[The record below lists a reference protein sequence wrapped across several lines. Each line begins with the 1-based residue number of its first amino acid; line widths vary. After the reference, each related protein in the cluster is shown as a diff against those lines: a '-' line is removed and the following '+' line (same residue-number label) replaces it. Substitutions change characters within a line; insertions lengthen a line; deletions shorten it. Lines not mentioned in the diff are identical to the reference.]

1 MKRELCP
8 DRPEV
13 GRWLLCA
20 CMGVQRERSR
30 TMAGLGRDVPYRD
43 KMAWS
48 PLLLVVGAVLQVVSL
63 VLAFLVMLNVPDL
76 VDDAVESA
84 QSVVGTVTWMNGLSS
99 FVASLLAMYIVRRR
113 LRSVAMLVVHSVVPA
128 AVVSAVNITPTYAM
142 RGWLSVLVVISFAII
157 ASIVASLVY
166 ALLLR
171 RDDYF

>member
-20 CMGVQRERSR
+20 FMGAQRERSR

-48 PLLLVVGAVLQVVSL
+48 PLLLVVGTALQVVL
-63 VLAFLVMLNVPDL
+63 LIVAFLVMLSIPEL
-76 VDDAVESA
+76 TLGALEST
-84 QSVVGTVTWMNGLSS
+84 QSVVGTVAWMNGLSS
-99 FVASLLAMYIVRRR
+99 FVASLLAMFIVRRR

-128 AVVSAVNITPTYAM
+128 AVVSAVNIVPTYAM

>member
-20 CMGVQRERSR
+20 CMGAQRERSR

-48 PLLLVVGAVLQVVSL
+48 PLLLVVGTALQVVL
-63 VLAFLVMLNVPDL
+63 LIVAFLVMLSIPEL
-76 VDDAVESA
+76 TLDALDSA
-84 QSVVGTVTWMNGLSS
+84 QSVVGTVAWMNGLSS
-99 FVASLLAMYIVRRR
+99 FVASLLAMFIVRRR
-113 LRSVAMLVVHSVVPA
+113 LRSVMVFVMHSAIPAVVVSSINIVPTYSVRSWVSIFAVIIFATIA
-128 AVVSAVNITPTYAM
+128 AVVSA
-142 RGWLSVLVVISFAII
+142 
-157 ASIVASLVY
+157 LVY

-171 RDDYF
+171 REDYL

>member
-8 DRPEV
+8 DRPEF

-84 QSVVGTVTWMNGLSS
+84 QSVVGTVTWLNGLSA
-99 FVASLLAMYIVRRR
+99 FVASLLAMFVVRRR

-128 AVVSAVNITPTYAM
+128 AVVSAINIVPTYAVG
-142 RGWLSVLVVISFAII
+142 GWLSVLVVIISAAV
-157 ASIVASLVY
+157 ASIIASLVY
-166 ALLLR
+166 AFLLR
-171 RDDYF
+171 RGDYF